1 MDASIGLSESH
12 LGGPECD
19 PPIGK
24 ILASFDPVALDRVAA
39 GLLGLN
45 WTQIEYLNEEIEEYC
60 CY

>member
-1 MDASIGLSESH
+1 M
-12 LGGPECD
+12 
-19 PPIGK
+19 
-24 ILASFDPVALDRVAA
+24 ALDRVAA